1 MSLNE
6 TGLVR
11 AQGGGGGYPPGGY
24 GPPGGGPPGGGGYP
38 PGGGGYGPP
47 GGAPPGGGGY
57 PPGGGGYPPGGG
69 GYGPPGGGP
78 PGGGPPGG
86 GGYGPPGAPPPGW
99 GPPGGQPPGPSQY
112 GGFVPPSYN
121 GPQQPGGNVPP
132 LDPVAAV
139 AFGWNAVMKD
149 FAAVAVPIVV
159 ALLVMVVPAAA
170 LNFTWSL
177 MVGILTTKLD
187 PTIAT
192 LLRVAGQCVTQ
203 VLSLGSQAF
212 IFGGLIQ
219 FTLGVCRGQRPAFN
233 VVFSGGRFFLPM
245 LGGQLLYALALG
257 VGFVMCMVPAGILA
271 CGFICYQP
279 FIVDKG
285 LGPIDALGAS
295 WRLTTGFKLN
305 IFLYLLLSMAVGLL
319 GVLALCVGAVL
330 ISWPVLAI
338 ANCYLYVKLIGEE
351 PRAPA

>member
-1 MSLNE
+1 MP
-6 TGLVR
+6 V
-11 AQGGGGGYPPGGY
+11 
-24 GPPGGGPPGGGGYP
+24 
-38 PGGGGYGPP
+38 
-47 GGAPPGGGGY
+47 
-57 PPGGGGYPPGGG
+57 
-69 GYGPPGGGP
+69 
-78 PGGGPPGG
+78 
-86 GGYGPPGAPPPGW
+86 
-99 GPPGGQPPGPSQY
+99 
-112 GGFVPPSYN
+112 
-121 GPQQPGGNVPP
+121 

-177 MVGILTTKLD
+177 IVGILTTKLD

-212 IFGGLIQ
+212 ILGGLIQ

-257 VGFVMCMVPAGILA
+257 AGFVLCLVPAVILA

-295 WRLTTGFKLN
+295 WRLTTGFKLS

-338 ANCYLYVKLIGEE
+338 ANCYLYVKLLGEE
-351 PRAPA
+351 PRALA